1 MSEIDL
7 PAGSFLTQAHR
18 ISVWMLM
25 SDLRKVLDV
34 QRTALRDIED
44 NRLGEAPGE
53 GVLLASKHSLKGT
66 KLRLFATLTAAI
78 LIAVPVSAEEN
89 TPVQTLI
96 TNVDIFDGV
105 NEELIKNASVLVEGN
120 LIKTIS
126 TDPVIVEGATVF
138 DGDGRTMIPGLI
150 DAHWHTTYAYTPA
163 TVLMLNQGDMAEVAI
178 RSMTGAKETLMRGFT
193 TVRDPGGNPFAI
205 KKLIDS
211 GEYPG
216 HRILPSGPFMS
227 QTSGHADFH
236 SLLENPRNS
245 TSELSYWEKNM
256 MAMVSDGVP
265 EVRKRTREILKFGAS
280 QIKITTGG
288 GVSSQFD
295 PLDVS
300 EYSVDEIRAVVEEAT
315 NFNTYVLAHV
325 MTDRGI
331 RTSVEN
337 GVMSIEH
344 GFFASRETL
353 ELMKEKGAWLS
364 PQAMFQDDMEWA
376 SPVSAAKWRLVT
388 DAVDAL
394 YPMAVEVGV
403 NLAFGTDQLMD
414 PSKAYQQSVYLAR
427 LGTWMTPFQALKIAT
442 SENARLLELSGPR
455 HPYQDGPL
463 GVIQEGA
470 YADLILV
477 DGNPLENLDLVAD
490 PQTNFDLIMK
500 DGKIYKSEL
509 E

>member
-1 MSEIDL
+1 M
-7 PAGSFLTQAHR
+7 FLREFPHVQIGLFAKMAMFDRRYFMR
-18 ISVWMLM
+18 IHLLV
-25 SDLRKVLDV
+25 
-34 QRTALRDIED
+34 A
-44 NRLGEAPGE
+44 
-53 GVLLASKHSLKGT
+53 LLA
-66 KLRLFATLTAAI
+66 ATS
-78 LIAVPVSAEEN
+78 VSAQQD
-89 TPVQTLI
+89 PAQTLI
-96 TNVDIFDGV
+96 TNVHVFDGV
-105 NEELIKNASVLVEGN
+105 NDGRIENANVLIEGN
-120 LIKTIS
+120 LIAAVSADPIS
-126 TDPVIVEGATVF
+126 AEGATVI
-138 DGDGRTMIPGLI
+138 DGGGRTLIPGLI
-150 DAHWHTTYAYTPA
+150 DVHWHTTYAYTPA
-163 TVLMLNQGDMAEVAI
+163 TVLIFNQGDMSEVAI

-205 KKLIDS
+205 KRLIDS

-256 MAMVSDGVP
+256 MAMVADGVP
-265 EVRKRTREILKFGAS
+265 EVRKRTREILKYGAS
-280 QIKITTGG
+280 QVKITTGG
-288 GVSSQFD
+288 GVSSQYD

-300 EYSVDEIRAVVEEAT
+300 EYSVDEIEAVVEEAA

-331 RTSVEN
+331 RTSVEA

-364 PQAMFQDDMEWA
+364 PQTMKEEDMVWD
-376 SPVSAAKWRLVT
+376 SPVSAAKYKQVT
-388 DAVDAL
+388 DAVANL
-394 YPMAVEVGV
+394 YPMAKEVGV
-403 NLAFGTDQLMD
+403 NLAFGTDQLLD
-414 PSKAYQQSVYLAR
+414 ASKAYQQSLYLVR
-427 LGTWMTPFQALKIAT
+427 LGEWFTPYEVLKIAT

-463 GVIQEGA
+463 GVIKEGA

-477 DGNPLENLDLVAD
+477 DGNPLENLELVGN
-490 PQTNFDLIMK
+490 PGEYFDLIMK
-500 DGKIYKSEL
+500 DGLVYKNTL
-509 E
+509 D

>member
-1 MSEIDL
+1 MSEIPRVQIGLFAKMAMFDRRY
-7 PAGSFLTQAHR
+7 FMR
-18 ISVWMLM
+18 IHLLV
-25 SDLRKVLDV
+25 
-34 QRTALRDIED
+34 A
-44 NRLGEAPGE
+44 
-53 GVLLASKHSLKGT
+53 LLA
-66 KLRLFATLTAAI
+66 ATS
-78 LIAVPVSAEEN
+78 VSAQQD
-89 TPVQTLI
+89 PAQTLI
-96 TNVDIFDGV
+96 TNVHVFDGV
-105 NEELIKNASVLVEGN
+105 NDGRIENANVLIESN
-120 LIKTIS
+120 LIAAVS
-126 TDPVIVEGATVF
+126 TDPISAEGATVI
-138 DGDGRTMIPGLI
+138 DGGGRTLIPGLI
-150 DAHWHTTYAYTPA
+150 DVHWHTTYAYTPA
-163 TVLMLNQGDMAEVAI
+163 TVLIFNQGDMSEVAI

-205 KKLIDS
+205 KRLIDS

-256 MAMVSDGVP
+256 MAMVADGVP
-265 EVRKRTREILKFGAS
+265 EVRKRTREILKYGAS
-280 QIKITTGG
+280 QVKITTGG
-288 GVSSQFD
+288 GVSSQYD

-300 EYSVDEIRAVVEEAT
+300 EYSVDEIEAVVEEAA

-331 RTSVEN
+331 RTSVEA

-364 PQAMFQDDMEWA
+364 PQTMKEEDMVWD
-376 SPVSAAKWRLVT
+376 SPVSAAKYKQVT
-388 DAVDAL
+388 DAVANL
-394 YPMAVEVGV
+394 YPMAKEVGV
-403 NLAFGTDQLMD
+403 NLAFGTDQLLD
-414 PSKAYQQSVYLAR
+414 ASKAYQQSLYLVR
-427 LGTWMTPFQALKIAT
+427 LGEWFTPYEVLKIAT

-463 GVIQEGA
+463 GVIKEGA

-477 DGNPLENLDLVAD
+477 DGNPLENLELVGN
-490 PQTNFDLIMK
+490 PGENFDLIMK
-500 DGKIYKSEL
+500 DGVVYKNTL
-509 E
+509 D

>member
-1 MSEIDL
+1 MKFPIL
-7 PAGSFLTQAHR
+7 
-18 ISVWMLM
+18 MLAIIAC
-25 SDLRKVLDV
+25 LVGFKVGA
-34 QRTALRDIED
+34 QEPEPR
-44 NRLGEAPGE
+44 
-53 GVLLASKHSLKGT
+53 
-66 KLRLFATLTAAI
+66 
-78 LIAVPVSAEEN
+78 
-89 TPVQTLI
+89 TLI
-96 TNVDIFDGV
+96 TNVHVFDGV
-105 NEELIKNASVLVEGN
+105 NESRIENANVLIEGN
-120 LIKTIS
+120 LIAEVSSEPIAA
-126 TDPVIVEGATVF
+126 DGATVI
-138 DGDGRTMIPGLI
+138 DGEGRTMIPGLI
-150 DAHWHTTYAYTPA
+150 DVHWHTTYAYTPA
-163 TVLMLNQGDMAEVAI
+163 TVLIFNQGDMSEVAI

-211 GEYPG
+211 GDYPG

-236 SLLENPRNS
+236 SLLENPRSSNA
-245 TSELSYWEKNM
+245 ELSYWERNM

-265 EVRKRTREILKFGAS
+265 EVRKRTREILKYGAT
-280 QIKITTGG
+280 QVKITTGG

-300 EYSVDEIRAVVEEAT
+300 EYSVDEIRAVVEEAS

-325 MTDRGI
+325 MTDEGI

-364 PQAMFQDDMEWA
+364 PQAMFEQDMVWD
-376 SPVSAAKWRLVT
+376 SPVSAAKYKQVT
-388 DAVDAL
+388 DAVDQL

-403 NLAFGTDQLMD
+403 NLAFGTDQLLD
-414 PSKAYQQSVYLAR
+414 PTKAFQQSILLAR
-427 LGTWMTPFQALKIAT
+427 LGKWMTPFQALKIAT
-442 SENARLLELSGPR
+442 SENAKLLELSGPR

-463 GVIQEGA
+463 GVIKAGA

-477 DGNPLENLDLVAD
+477 DGNPLEDLDLVATPED
-490 PQTNFDLIMK
+490 TFDLIMK
-500 DGKIYKSEL
+500 DGVIYKNEL
-509 E
+509 

>member
-1 MSEIDL
+1 M
-7 PAGSFLTQAHR
+7 R
-18 ISVWMLM
+18 IHLLV
-25 SDLRKVLDV
+25 
-34 QRTALRDIED
+34 A
-44 NRLGEAPGE
+44 
-53 GVLLASKHSLKGT
+53 LLA
-66 KLRLFATLTAAI
+66 ATA
-78 LIAVPVSAEEN
+78 VSAQQD
-89 TPVQTLI
+89 PAQTLI
-96 TNVDIFDGV
+96 TNVHVFDGV
-105 NEELIKNASVLVEGN
+105 NDGRIENANVLIEGN
-120 LIKTIS
+120 LIAAVS
-126 TDPVIVEGATVF
+126 TDPISAEGATVI
-138 DGDGRTMIPGLI
+138 DGGGRTLIPGLI
-150 DAHWHTTYAYTPA
+150 DVHWHTTYAYTPA
-163 TVLMLNQGDMAEVAI
+163 TVLIFNQGDMSEVAI

-205 KKLIDS
+205 KRLIDS

-256 MAMVSDGVP
+256 MAMVADGVP
-265 EVRKRTREILKFGAS
+265 EVRKRTREILKYGAS
-280 QIKITTGG
+280 QVKITTGG
-288 GVSSQFD
+288 GVSSQYD

-300 EYSVDEIRAVVEEAT
+300 EYSVDEIEAVVEEAA

-331 RTSVEN
+331 RTSVEA

-364 PQAMFQDDMEWA
+364 PQTMKEEDMVWD
-376 SPVSAAKWRLVT
+376 SPVSAAKYKQVT
-388 DAVDAL
+388 DAVANL
-394 YPMAVEVGV
+394 YPMAKEVGV
-403 NLAFGTDQLMD
+403 NLAFGTDQLLD
-414 PSKAYQQSVYLAR
+414 ASKAYQQSLYLVR
-427 LGTWMTPFQALKIAT
+427 LGEWFTPYEVLKIAT

-463 GVIQEGA
+463 GVIKEGA

-477 DGNPLENLDLVAD
+477 DGNPLENLELVGN
-490 PQTNFDLIMK
+490 PGENFDLIMK
-500 DGKIYKSEL
+500 DGVVYKNAL
-509 E
+509 D

>member
-1 MSEIDL
+1 M
-7 PAGSFLTQAHR
+7 R
-18 ISVWMLM
+18 IHLLV
-25 SDLRKVLDV
+25 
-34 QRTALRDIED
+34 A
-44 NRLGEAPGE
+44 
-53 GVLLASKHSLKGT
+53 LLA
-66 KLRLFATLTAAI
+66 ATA
-78 LIAVPVSAEEN
+78 VSAQQD
-89 TPVQTLI
+89 PAQTLI
-96 TNVDIFDGV
+96 TNVHVFDGV
-105 NEELIKNASVLVEGN
+105 NDGRIENANVLIEGN
-120 LIKTIS
+120 LIAAVSADPIS
-126 TDPVIVEGATVF
+126 AEGATVI
-138 DGDGRTMIPGLI
+138 DGGGRTLIPGLI
-150 DAHWHTTYAYTPA
+150 DVHWHTTYAYTPA
-163 TVLMLNQGDMAEVAI
+163 TVLIFNQGDMSEVAI

-205 KKLIDS
+205 KRLIDS

-256 MAMVSDGVP
+256 MAMVADGVP
-265 EVRKRTREILKFGAS
+265 EVRKRTREILKYGAS
-280 QIKITTGG
+280 QVKITTGG
-288 GVSSQFD
+288 GVSSQYD

-300 EYSVDEIRAVVEEAT
+300 EYSVDEIEAVVEEAA

-331 RTSVEN
+331 RTSVEA

-364 PQAMFQDDMEWA
+364 PQTMKEEDMVWD
-376 SPVSAAKWRLVT
+376 SPVSAAKYKQVT
-388 DAVDAL
+388 DAVANL
-394 YPMAVEVGV
+394 YPMAKEVGV
-403 NLAFGTDQLMD
+403 NLAFGTDQLLD
-414 PSKAYQQSVYLAR
+414 ASKAYQQSLYLVR
-427 LGTWMTPFQALKIAT
+427 LGEWFTPYEVLKIAT

-463 GVIQEGA
+463 GVIKEGA

-477 DGNPLENLDLVAD
+477 DGNPLENLELVGN
-490 PQTNFDLIMK
+490 PGENFDLIMK
-500 DGKIYKSEL
+500 DGVVYKNAL
-509 E
+509 D

>member
-1 MSEIDL
+1 M
-7 PAGSFLTQAHR
+7 R
-18 ISVWMLM
+18 IHLLV
-25 SDLRKVLDV
+25 
-34 QRTALRDIED
+34 A
-44 NRLGEAPGE
+44 
-53 GVLLASKHSLKGT
+53 LLA
-66 KLRLFATLTAAI
+66 ATA
-78 LIAVPVSAEEN
+78 VSAQQD
-89 TPVQTLI
+89 PAQTLI
-96 TNVDIFDGV
+96 TNVHVFDGV
-105 NEELIKNASVLVEGN
+105 NDGRIENANVLIEGN
-120 LIKTIS
+120 LIAAVS
-126 TDPVIVEGATVF
+126 TDPISAEGATVI
-138 DGDGRTMIPGLI
+138 DGGGRTLIPGLI
-150 DAHWHTTYAYTPA
+150 DVHWHTTYAYTPA
-163 TVLMLNQGDMAEVAI
+163 TVLIFNQGDMSEVAI

-205 KKLIDS
+205 KRLIDS

-256 MAMVSDGVP
+256 MAMVADGVP
-265 EVRKRTREILKFGAS
+265 EVRKRTREILKYGAS
-280 QIKITTGG
+280 QVKITTGG
-288 GVSSQFD
+288 GVSSQYD

-300 EYSVDEIRAVVEEAT
+300 EYSVDEIEAVVEEAA

-331 RTSVEN
+331 RTSVEA

-364 PQAMFQDDMEWA
+364 PQTMKEEDMVWD
-376 SPVSAAKWRLVT
+376 SPVSAAKYKQVT
-388 DAVDAL
+388 DAVANL
-394 YPMAVEVGV
+394 YPMAKEVGV
-403 NLAFGTDQLMD
+403 NLAFGTDQLLD
-414 PSKAYQQSVYLAR
+414 ASKAYQQSLYLVR
-427 LGTWMTPFQALKIAT
+427 LGEWFTPYEVLKIAT

-463 GVIQEGA
+463 GVIKEGA

-477 DGNPLENLDLVAD
+477 DGNPLENLELVGN
-490 PQTNFDLIMK
+490 PGENFDLIMQ
-500 DGKIYKSEL
+500 DGVDYKNAL
-509 E
+509 D

>member
-1 MSEIDL
+1 M
-7 PAGSFLTQAHR
+7 R
-18 ISVWMLM
+18 IHLLV
-25 SDLRKVLDV
+25 
-34 QRTALRDIED
+34 A
-44 NRLGEAPGE
+44 
-53 GVLLASKHSLKGT
+53 LLA
-66 KLRLFATLTAAI
+66 ATS
-78 LIAVPVSAEEN
+78 VSAQQD
-89 TPVQTLI
+89 PAQTLI
-96 TNVDIFDGV
+96 TNVHVFDGV
-105 NEELIKNASVLVEGN
+105 NDGRIENANVLIEGN
-120 LIKTIS
+120 LIAAVS
-126 TDPVIVEGATVF
+126 TDPISAEGATVI
-138 DGDGRTMIPGLI
+138 DGGGRTLIPGLI
-150 DAHWHTTYAYTPA
+150 DVHWHTTYAYTPA
-163 TVLMLNQGDMAEVAI
+163 TVLIFNQGDMSEVAI

-205 KKLIDS
+205 KRLIDS

-256 MAMVSDGVP
+256 MAMVADGVP
-265 EVRKRTREILKFGAS
+265 EVRKRTREILKYGAS
-280 QIKITTGG
+280 QVKITTGG
-288 GVSSQFD
+288 GVSSQYD

-300 EYSVDEIRAVVEEAT
+300 EYSVDEIEAVVEEAA

-331 RTSVEN
+331 RTSVEA

-364 PQAMFQDDMEWA
+364 PQTMKEEDMVWD
-376 SPVSAAKWRLVT
+376 SPVSAAKYKQVT
-388 DAVDAL
+388 DAVANL
-394 YPMAVEVGV
+394 YPMAKEVGV
-403 NLAFGTDQLMD
+403 NLAFGTDQLLD
-414 PSKAYQQSVYLAR
+414 ASKAYQQSLYLVR
-427 LGTWMTPFQALKIAT
+427 LGEWFTPYEVLKIAT

-463 GVIQEGA
+463 GVIKEGA

-477 DGNPLENLDLVAD
+477 DGNPLENLELVGN
-490 PQTNFDLIMK
+490 PGEYFDLIMK
-500 DGKIYKSEL
+500 DGVVYKNTL
-509 E
+509 D

>member
-1 MSEIDL
+1 MRYLTLIL
-7 PAGSFLTQAHR
+7 GFLAMGAT
-18 ISVWMLM
+18 SVAAQN
-25 SDLRKVLDV
+25 DV
-34 QRTALRDIED
+34 ART
-44 NRLGEAPGE
+44 
-53 GVLLASKHSLKGT
+53 
-66 KLRLFATLTAAI
+66 
-78 LIAVPVSAEEN
+78 LIA
-89 TPVQTLI
+89 
-96 TNVDIFDGV
+96 NVHVFDGV
-105 NEELIKNASVLVEGN
+105 NEARIENASVLIEGN
-120 LIKTIS
+120 LITRVSTEPIS
-126 TDPVIVEGATVF
+126 AEDATVI
-138 DGDGRTMIPGLI
+138 DGAGRTLIPGLI
-150 DAHWHTTYAYTPA
+150 DVHWHTTYAYTPA
-163 TVLMLNQGDMAEVAI
+163 TVLIFNQGDMSEVAI

-205 KKLIDS
+205 KRLIDS

-256 MAMVSDGVP
+256 MAMVADGVP
-265 EVRKRTREILKFGAS
+265 EVRKRTREILKYGAS
-280 QIKITTGG
+280 QVKITTGG
-288 GVSSQFD
+288 GVSSQYD

-300 EYSVDEIRAVVEEAT
+300 EYSVDEIEAVVEEAA

-331 RTSVEN
+331 RTSVEA

-364 PQAMFQDDMEWA
+364 PQTMKEEDMVWD
-376 SPVSAAKWRLVT
+376 SPVSAAKYKQVT
-388 DAVDAL
+388 DAVANL
-394 YPMAVEVGV
+394 YPMAKEVGV
-403 NLAFGTDQLMD
+403 NLAFGTDQLLD
-414 PSKAYQQSVYLAR
+414 ASKAYQQSLYLVR
-427 LGTWMTPFQALKIAT
+427 LGEWFTPYEVLKIAT

-463 GVIQEGA
+463 GVIKEGA

-477 DGNPLENLDLVAD
+477 DGNPLENLELVGN
-490 PQTNFDLIMK
+490 PGENFDLIMK
-500 DGKIYKSEL
+500 DGVVYKNAL
-509 E
+509 D